1 MERKA
6 DMKVI
11 LKSSRLGEE
20 AVADSPDR
28 RRVACSPGRQRGGQA
43 LLRVDL
49 LDSYRVFFGF
59 GRSPFSVCPD
69 PEFFFFSRSAAEA
82 LNHLRYGIY
91 EGLGFTMIVGE
102 PGTGKTMLS
111 RYFLDKAGEDL
122 LMTHIADPR
131 LSRRELLLALL
142 ENLGLEECCQNDP
155 TERRLIQQ
163 LHQLLLTAHS
173 RSKRVVVFLDEAQGL
188 DFEFL
193 EGLRLI
199 SNLEEG
205 GQKLIHVVLFGQSE
219 LKERLQEK
227 RLRQFDQR
235 VLVRYHLLP
244 LEPDEIRPYI
254 QHQLNVAGVDPAV
267 EFDPESANEVYHI
280 SRGLPRMVN
289 VLCERAL
296 MSAFTENSRKIGV
309 RNVLEGW
316 ESLQG
321 MKILERRL

>member
-1 MERKA
+1 
-6 DMKVI
+6 MKVI
-11 LKSSRLGEE
+11 FKSPRLGED
-20 AVADSPDR
+20 VICGSPDQR
-28 RRVACSPGRQRGGQA
+28 EIVSSPYQRKGHG

-49 LDSYRVFFGF
+49 LDSYRDFFGF
-59 GRSPFSVCPD
+59 AESPFSISPD
-69 PEFFFFSRSAAEA
+69 SKFFFFSRSAAEA

-111 RYFLDKAGEDL
+111 RYFLGKTGDDL
-122 LMTHIADPR
+122 RITHLPDPR
-131 LSRRELLLALL
+131 LSRRELLLALM
-142 ENLGLEECCQNDP
+142 EDLGSSETSQKDL

-163 LHQLLLTAHS
+163 LYDLLLAAHCQ
-173 RSKRVVVFLDEAQGL
+173 SKKVVIFLDEAQGL

-193 EGLRLI
+193 EGLRLL
-199 SNLEEG
+199 SNLESES
-205 GQKLIHVVLFGQSE
+205 QKLIHIVLFGQSE
-219 LKERLQEK
+219 LEERLQER

-244 LEPDEIRPYI
+244 LDLEEIRPYI
-254 QHQLNVAGVDPAV
+254 QHQLKVARVDSSL
-267 EFDPESANEVYHI
+267 EFSPESANKVYEI

-289 VLCERAL
+289 VLCEIAL
-296 MSAFTENSRKIGV
+296 MSAFTGNSKKVVV

-321 MKILERRL
+321 IKIMERRL

>member
-1 MERKA
+1 
-6 DMKVI
+6 MKVI

-20 AVADSPDR
+20 AATCFPDR
-28 RRVACSPGRQRGGQA
+28 TRTASWPDPRGGQA

-49 LDSYRVFFGF
+49 LDSYREFFKF
-59 GRSPFSVCPD
+59 KRPPFSVCPD

-111 RYFLDKAGEDL
+111 RYFLGKAGEDL
-122 LMTHIADPR
+122 RITHIPDPR
-131 LSRRELLLALL
+131 LSRRDLLLALM
-142 ENLGLEECCQNDP
+142 ENLGSSEISQKDL

-163 LHQLLLTAHS
+163 LHDLLLVAHS
-173 RSKRVVVFLDEAQGL
+173 RSRKVVVFLDEAQGL

-199 SNLEEG
+199 SNLESG
-205 GQKLIHVVLFGQSE
+205 CQKLIHMVLFGQSE
-219 LKERLQEK
+219 LEERLQEK

-235 VLVRYHLLP
+235 VLVRCHLLP
-244 LEPDEIRPYI
+244 LELEEIRPYI
-254 QHQLNVAGVDPAV
+254 QHQLDVAGVDPGL
-267 EFDPESANEVYHI
+267 EFSPDSANKVYQI
-280 SRGLPRMVN
+280 TRGQPRMIN

-296 MSAFTENSRKIGV
+296 MSAFTQNSKKIGV
-309 RNVLEGW
+309 QNVLEGW

-321 MKILERRL
+321 MKILERKA